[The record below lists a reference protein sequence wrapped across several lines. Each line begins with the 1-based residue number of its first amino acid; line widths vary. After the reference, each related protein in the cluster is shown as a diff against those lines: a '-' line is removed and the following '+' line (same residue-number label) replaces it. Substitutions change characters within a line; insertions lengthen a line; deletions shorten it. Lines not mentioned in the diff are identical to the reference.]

1 MRDPDERLEDIL
13 EAIVR
18 IERYAAR
25 GRAAFESDELIQNWF
40 VRNLQIIGEAARAL
54 PKETQESAP
63 DIPWSNI
70 IGMRH
75 ILVHDYF
82 SIDTETVWRA
92 IEQDLPALKRKIEEM
107 RKGL

>member
-1 MRDPDERLEDIL
+1 MRDPGERLEDIL
-13 EAIVR
+13 EAIER
-18 IERYAAR
+18 IERYATR
-25 GRAAFESDELIQNWF
+25 GRAEFENDELIQNWF

-54 PKETQESAP
+54 PKEIQDSAP

-82 SIDTETVWRA
+82 AIDTETVWRV
-92 IEQDLPALKRKIEEM
+92 IERDLPTLKRKIEEM
-107 RKGL
+107 KKGL

>member
-1 MRDPDERLEDIL
+1 MRVPSERLEDIL
-13 EAIVR
+13 EAIFR

-25 GRAAFESDELIQNWF
+25 GRAAFERDELIQNWF

-54 PKETQESAP
+54 PEETRNSAP

-82 SIDTETVWRA
+82 NIDTETVWRV
-92 IEQDLPALKRKIEEM
+92 IERDLPTLKQQIEKM
-107 RKGL
+107 RK